1 MEDFE
6 MKNTKIFCK
15 IILFCILTA
24 NLIVFKLSAGEKPSV
39 FVSILPQ
46 VEFAQKICGD
56 KIDVQ
61 VMVRPGQSPHSYAP
75 TPKQMAGLA
84 RSTAFFAI
92 GVPFEKALL
101 KKIRNVNLID
111 CCKGIQY
118 RSMKSNLIELDDHN
132 EGHHHEGH
140 NHDREHEEHH
150 DEHEEEHNGHDHDH
164 DHDHDH
170 GHGDGMD
177 PHVWLSPVNAKI
189 IVRNMCEAFKKIDAE
204 NAGFFEANSI
214 KYIKEIDNL
223 HNSLSKTLA
232 PFKGQYF
239 FVFHPAFG
247 YFADCY
253 HLKQVAVE
261 VEGKAPRGR
270 ELAEFISKIKK
281 YKTKVIFV
289 QPQFSIN
296 SAKAIASAT
305 GGAVVPLNPLAKN
318 YIENL
323 QTISTKVSRALK
335 N

>member
-1 MEDFE
+1 MEDSV
-6 MKNTKIFCK
+6 MTNTQAFNKL
-15 IILFCILTA
+15 ILFCLLTA
-24 NLIVFKLSAGEKPSV
+24 NLIVFKLSAGEKSSV

-61 VMVRPGQSPHSYAP
+61 VMVSPGQSPHSYAP
-75 TPKQMAGLA
+75 TPRQMAGLA
-84 RSTAFFAI
+84 RSAAFFAI

-118 RSMKSNLIELDDHN
+118 RSMKSNLIELDDHD

-140 NHDREHEEHH
+140 NHNG
-150 DEHEEEHNGHDHDH
+150 EHNHDHDH
-164 DHDHDH
+164 D
-170 GHGDGMD
+170 HGDGMD